1 MIDAPQTAAAPSPGV
16 ATPQVLSYVHRH
28 ALPLR
33 LWVSPSLHALC
44 ERALL
49 PTLDARA
56 RILTIP
62 APADTA
68 PPEGPAVLLL
78 ALDALRGPQRDTLRS
93 WTQRALPGRPIIQG
107 EARTRETLLDA
118 INTWHAFRV
127 VPLDL
132 PAPLLAD
139 TIYKAHEALAVE
151 LALSSCV
158 GELRGEVARLSG
170 ALDELRATQA
180 RLVHGERLAALGQ
193 MTGMLMER
201 VQHHFS
207 SMEAFIAAL
216 GPLREAA
223 QLGEIVDHATEST
236 HAMQALLQDMLALA
250 EQRSPALSL
259 REELVDD
266 LVQRAAAV
274 FRRDVLARSREL
286 EVDCGCGATVRVD
299 RHRIYHVLLNLLR
312 NAAQASPPREPL
324 LLRTGS
330 DVDKAWIEI
339 EDHGCG
345 IAPEALKQLFTP
357 FFTTKGKDGTGL
369 GLRMSRNAIERQGGT
384 LTCTSAPGRGA
395 CFRVELP
402 RHRDQAA
409 LASVHAQQEEP
420 KSEPKPESEAKP
432 SAPR

>member
-1 MIDAPQTAAAPSPGV
+1 MIESTQAAAAPSPGV
-16 ATPQVLSYVHRH
+16 ATPQVLSYVHRQ

-33 LWVSPSLHALC
+33 VWVSPSLLAQC

-49 PTLDARA
+49 PSLDARA
-56 RILTIP
+56 TILAIP
-62 APADTA
+62 TPADTA
-68 PPEGPAVLLL
+68 LPEGPAVLLL
-78 ALDALRGPQRDTLRS
+78 SLAELRGPLRDSLLS
-93 WTQRALPGRPIIQG
+93 WTRRALPGRPIIQG

-139 TIYKAHEALAVE
+139 TIYKAHEALAVD

-170 ALDELRATQA
+170 ALDELRMTQE
-180 RLVHGERLAALGQ
+180 RLLHGERLAALGQ

-207 SMEAFIAAL
+207 SMEAFISAL
-216 GPLREAA
+216 APLQEAA

-236 HAMQALLQDMLALA
+236 QAMRALLQDMLALA
-250 EQRSPALSL
+250 EQRSPALTL
-259 REELVDD
+259 REELLDD
-266 LVQRAAAV
+266 LVQRSVAV

-286 EVDCGCGATVRVD
+286 EVDCGCGATVLVD

-324 LLRTGS
+324 LVRTGS
-330 DVDKAWIEI
+330 NVDKAWIEV

-345 IAPEALKQLFTP
+345 IAPAALKQLFTP
-357 FFTTKGKDGTGL
+357 FFTTKGKEGTGL

-384 LTCTSAPGRGA
+384 LSCTSTLGRGA

-402 RHRDQAA
+402 RHGGQAA
-409 LASVHAQQEEP
+409 LASAQAQQEEHAC
-420 KSEPKPESEAKP
+420 EAKQ
-432 SAPR
+432 SAPG